1 MATRAII
8 TPRNASAFEINN
20 IILDHVQE
28 ESKEYRSID
37 TVVSTE
43 DAVHYSQEFLNSV
56 NPAGFP
62 RHNLQLKVGVP
73 IILLRNLN
81 PPKLCNGIGYKS
93 KLLEI
98 MLSGLLFLQDQ
109 QREKLPSYPVYL

>member
-1 MATRAII
+1 M
-8 TPRNASAFEINN
+8 
-20 IILDHVQE
+20 DHVHE

-43 DAVHYSQEFLNSV
+43 NAVHDPQECLNSL

-62 RHNLQLKVGVP
+62 RHNLQLKIGVS

-81 PPKLCNGIGYKS
+81 LPKLCNGTR
-93 KLLEI
+93 
-98 MLSGLLFLQDQ
+98 LQVSY
-109 QREKLPSYPVYL
+109 EK